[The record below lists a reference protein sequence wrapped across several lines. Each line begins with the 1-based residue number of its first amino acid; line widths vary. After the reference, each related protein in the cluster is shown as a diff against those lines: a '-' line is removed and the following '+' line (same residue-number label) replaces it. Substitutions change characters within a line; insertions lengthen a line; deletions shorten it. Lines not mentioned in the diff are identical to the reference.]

1 MAYTE
6 MKHLSIPEWNEG
18 DRPREKLLARGASQL
33 THAELLAILL
43 GSGSS
48 KQSALELAKIIL
60 AEAGNDLSALAKLPP
75 TYLTKI
81 KGVGD
86 AKAITIASALELG
99 RRREEGQ
106 EAKKIQTVR
115 SSHDVYQLFRPILM
129 DLMHEEFWVL
139 LLNRANRVMSKVMIS
154 KGGLAGTVADPKM
167 IFHHALLN
175 QASAMILVHNHPSG
189 NLQPSQADRDI
200 TKKLR
205 NAGDFLDLP
214 VLDHLIV
221 TEAGFFSFADEGII

>member
-1 MAYTE
+1 MR
-6 MKHLSIPEWNEG
+6 KPS
-18 DRPREKLLARGASQL
+18 
-33 THAELLAILL
+33 
-43 GSGSS
+43 
-48 KQSALELAKIIL
+48 
-60 AEAGNDLSALAKLPP
+60 
-75 TYLTKI
+75 
-81 KGVGD
+81 
-86 AKAITIASALELG
+86 IASALELG
-99 RRREEGQ
+99 RRREEGY

-115 SSHDVYQLFRPILM
+115 SSHDVFQLFRPILM